1 MSESE
6 GLAISVNFARA
17 MPIFPL
23 AQVSL
28 MPHALLPLHI
38 FEPRYRQ
45 MVTDALDGPGQIAM
59 AVFSG
64 NAWKSTYHARPPLRA
79 AVCVGQIVQHE
90 ALPTS
95 EPGVTSTS
103 KLPRYN
109 ILLQGVCRATI
120 QHELSPDD
128 TEKPYRLAM
137 LQPIG
142 LDGEEQIL
150 AGERSRLATLLT
162 ATSLRELRESA
173 KVARHIADSDVPT
186 TAILE
191 LVTFS
196 MLHDSELRYRLLEEG
211 DVLRRAQEIRHQL
224 ENLRTLL
231 DRALPQKT
239 DAKPRGPHLN

>member
-59 AVFSG
+59 AVFAG
-64 NAWKSTYHARPPLRA
+64 DAWKSAYHARPPVRS

-90 ALPTS
+90 ALPSSIDGGS
-95 EPGVTSTS
+95 ES

-120 QHELSPDD
+120 QHEISPEES
-128 TEKPYRLAM
+128 EKPYRLAM
-137 LQPIG
+137 LNPIG
-142 LDGEEQIL
+142 LDGEEKTL
-150 AGERSRLATLLT
+150 SGERSRLATLLT

-173 KVARHIADSDVPT
+173 KVAKHIADSDVPT

-191 LVTFS
+191 LVTFT
-196 MLHDSELRYRLLEEG
+196 MLHDSELRYKLLEEG
-211 DVLRRAQEIRHQL
+211 DVMERAREIRHQL
-224 ENLRTLL
+224 EDLRTLL

-239 DAKPRGPHLN
+239 DAKPRGPHWN